1 MKLTGLVIVM
11 AAVLTAGCTP
21 AMPRAE
27 YFPPSKQKIA
37 AAAQHWGMI
46 AADVVQQT
54 RLALE
59 RQGFP
64 KNRPVYVAAGK
75 DTEFDRA
82 FRNYLITG
90 LVNAGVTVAPM
101 PEGSVEVGYE
111 TQVISHAAPFDPSRF
126 GYQPGMA
133 MAGVSGFW
141 ILRNAV
147 EKWSAGSA
155 AVATVAA
162 AAAYD
167 GYKFS
172 NPEQTGVELLL
183 TTSIV
188 QNQRYVM
195 RSTDAYYVER
205 GDAALF
211 GACLGKTRRECKS
224 LVR

>member
-1 MKLTGLVIVM
+1 MMVV
-11 AAVLTAGCTP
+11 AAVLSVGCTP
-21 AMPRAE
+21 AMPKAE
-27 YFPPSKQKIA
+27 YFPPTKQKIA
-37 AAAQHWGMI
+37 VAAQHWGMI
-46 AADVVQQT
+46 AADAVQQT
-54 RLALE
+54 KLALE
-59 RQGFP
+59 AQSFP
-64 KNRPVYVAAGK
+64 KTRPVYVAMGK

-90 LVNAGVTVAPM
+90 LVNAGVVVAPTL
-101 PEGSVEVGYE
+101 EGAVEIGYE
-111 TQVISHAAPFDPSRF
+111 TQVISHAAPFDPGQF

-133 MAGVSGFW
+133 TAGVSGFW

-147 EKWSAGSA
+147 GKWSTGSV
-155 AVATVAA
+155 AVGTIVG

-167 GYKFS
+167 AYKFG

-183 TTSIV
+183 TTSII

-195 RSTDAYYVER
+195 RSTDAYYIER

-224 LVR
+224 LVK